1 SETAAEIIQERE
13 KFNEL
18 LVPARQLI
26 QTCQSIE
33 QLQQIEKLVNEGENL
48 VKKLPVLVEK
58 ANNSIRLAKKC
69 SEICVEYNVLGKSP
83 FKAGGRN
90 QSTAKT
96 LGLSE
101 KTDGVMSY
109 VFPWCCFVLLLG
121 ACLNLCHHIPFYG
134 VPPG

>member
-1 SETAAEIIQERE
+1 NETSSQIIRER
-13 KFNEL
+13 KTFNEL

-33 QLQQIEKLVNEGENL
+33 QLQQIEKLVKEGENL
-48 VKKLPVLVEK
+48 VKKLAVLDEK
-58 ANNSIRLAKKC
+58 ANNSMRLARQC
-69 SEICVEYNVLGKSP
+69 SEICVGYNVLGKSP

-109 VFPWCCFVLLLG
+109 VIPWCCFVLLLG
-121 ACLNLCHHIPFYG
+121 ACLNLCHHIPF
-134 VPPG
+134 